1 MPSEAVDVY
10 VGQLVGR
17 RLEDAVSDAR
27 VEMGVAVEPGAEAV
41 EDGDGAESRAG
52 GWRRVLL
59 RAAEALVVAEAV
71 SAAEALVTEQLLNL
85 RATAPGPT
93 RRGWPALFATDS
105 WHPPES
111 RFRFG
116 VFQNQ

>member
-1 MPSEAVDVY
+1 MPSEAVDVD

-41 EDGDGAESRAG
+41 EEGDGAESRAG

-59 RAAEALVVAEAV
+59 RAT
-71 SAAEALVTEQLLNL
+71 EALVTEQLLNL

>member
-1 MPSEAVDVY
+1 MPSEAVDVD

-41 EDGDGAESRAG
+41 EEGDGAESRAG

-59 RAAEALVVAEAV
+59 R
-71 SAAEALVTEQLLNL
+71 AAEALVTEQLLNL